1 MAKIMTGMVNIG
13 FGNYVVSD
21 RIVAVLTPG
30 TSPLKRLRDN
40 AAGRDM
46 LIDATHGKKTR
57 SVIILDSNH
66 VILSGIQTET
76 ITNRIASLAPDK
88 EL

>member
-21 RIVAVLTPG
+21 RVIAVLTPG

-40 AAGRDM
+40 ATGRDM
-46 LIDATHGKKTR
+46 LIDATQGKKTR

-66 VILSGIQTET
+66 VVLSGIQTET
-76 ITNRIASLAPDK
+76 ITNRIVSVTPDK